1 MRLSPCALA
10 ISGLDPSAGAGLFAD
25 LRAFRAASVWGCGAV
40 AVVTVQSTARLC
52 ASAPV
57 PTARVLAQVRELWSQ
72 QNVRAI
78 KIGALGSV
86 ANVRGVSRW
95 LASLARKVPVVIDPV
110 MRASRGRPNAPLLQR
125 AGWAAM
131 LDMSKLATVFTPNAP
146 EAEALLGRRVRTVSD
161 AELAARAFVDRGAR
175 AALVKGGHLF
185 AGAGARRETTDVLAI
200 GNRMLHFRAR
210 RTKIA
215 PHGTGCTLAS
225 LIAGRL
231 AATGRLDDDDI
242 VSAVRWAKQK
252 LALRLVSAVR
262 IGAGQRVMP

>member
-25 LRAFRAASVWGCGAV
+25 LRAFHTASVWGCGAV

-95 LASLARKVPVVIDPV
+95 LASLERKVPVVIDPV

-175 AALVKGGHLF
+175 AALVKGGHLV
-185 AGAGARRETTDVLAI
+185 AGARRETTDVLAI
-200 GNRMLHFRAR
+200 GTRMLHFRAR
-210 RTKIA
+210 RAKIT

-231 AATGRLDDDDI
+231 AATGPLDDDAI
-242 VSAVRWAKQK
+242 VSAVRWAKHK